1 MGDPGIIQP
10 WEAWVR
16 STWLH
21 EWVHSYLWI
30 WPISESLHFIG
41 LSFLFGSV
49 GLFDLRVLGVAKA
62 IPVMAL
68 HRLIPFG
75 IAGFAVNILTG
86 IVFFSG
92 FPEQY
97 AYNAAFRVKLVLL
110 LLAGF
115 NAALFYTAIFR
126 DIRTLPAGADAP
138 LKAKLITGISLGA
151 WVGILICGRLLTF
164 FRPPFFH

>member
-1 MGDPGIIQP
+1 MGESGIIQP

-21 EWVHSYLWI
+21 QWVHSDLWI
-30 WPISESLHFIG
+30 WPICESLPFIG
-41 LSFLFGSV
+41 LSVLFGSV
-49 GLFDLRVLGVAKA
+49 ALVDLRVLGVAQA

-75 IAGFAVNILTG
+75 IAGFVVNLLTG

-92 FPEQY
+92 YPEQY

-110 LLAGF
+110 VLAGL

-126 DIRTLPAGADAP
+126 DVRTLPAGADAP
-138 LKAKLITGISLGA
+138 FKAKLITGISLGA
-151 WVGILICGRLLTF
+151 WIGVLICGRLLTF